1 MAQPLSAKAHAEGK
15 MDVIMLTADGA
26 LAVDPEYRKYVE
38 AFVLVKDKEAYL
50 NAFANTQYKLTNS
63 NMGSYN

>member
-1 MAQPLSAKAHAEGK
+1 

-38 AFVLVKDKEAYL
+38 AFVKDKEAYL

-63 NMGSYN
+63 NMGSNN